1 MFSKKKLRNVSS
13 ERLCYMRLNVTQ
25 KIIATVSL
33 TTIKYTL
40 HYMATFSKFKE
51 MFSHLVMSR
60 LWLNM
65 G

>member
-1 MFSKKKLRNVSS
+1 MFSKKKFRNVSS
-13 ERLCYMRLNVTQ
+13 ERLLYALECYAKSIV
-25 KIIATVSL
+25 TVSL
-33 TTIKYTL
+33 TTIKYIL
-40 HYMATFSKFKE
+40 HNMATFSKFME